1 MADQPTATY
10 LAPGRLVFHC
20 VFRIG
25 MNQFFLVAE
34 SEREERVIIVVLSAE
49 EFAFLR
55 RLGIPECTVV
65 GSSSGMP
72 GMPGMPSMSA

>member
-1 MADQPTATY
+1 MAEQAAPTY
-10 LAPGRLVFHC
+10 YVSGRLVFHC

-34 SEREERVIIVVLSAE
+34 NEREERVTIVTLTAD

-55 RLGIPECTVV
+55 RLGVPECTIV
-65 GSSSGMP
+65 GPTSGVP
-72 GMPGMPSMSA
+72 GMGAS